1 MKSSD
6 TKKTTVKKTSVKKT
20 ATKKAPVKK
29 TIAKKAVTE
38 AKVTSTEEVVKTPV
52 KNCAKCSS
60 CSCCQDEMTDAFI
73 QEVTED
79 VKNDNLKAF
88 WNKYGLYIVLFVVIS
103 VSAAVGFETIRA
115 WHQKQ
120 LQAKTEAY
128 ISAMV
133 QEGNY
138 ENSINALEK
147 IASGNYGIYSQLA
160 RIQIADILF
169 EQNKLDEALEMLETI
184 SDNDELS
191 PRVRSLASLKL
202 ATYKIDT
209 ATPEE
214 LNKLLT
220 PVANAENA
228 WSPLAKDM
236 LAMVAIKTGDFEVAK
251 SIYNELLQNENVSDN
266 FRSHVQDMLSALSDM

>member
-1 MKSSD
+1 MKNSD
-6 TKKTTVKKTSVKKT
+6 AKKTAEKKTPAKKTTKKVSSVKNKV
-20 ATKKAPVKK
+20 ANKSIVEDTKSVKAC
-29 TIAKKAVTE
+29 T
-38 AKVTSTEEVVKTPV
+38 
-52 KNCAKCSS
+52 KCTT
-60 CSCCQDEMTDAFI
+60 CQDEMTEAFI

-103 VSAAVGFETIRA
+103 VSAAVGFETIKS
-115 WHQKQ
+115 WHQRQ
-120 LQAKTEAY
+120 LQAKTESY
-128 ISAMV
+128 IAAMV

-138 ENSINALEK
+138 ENSIKALEK
-147 IASGNYGIYSQLA
+147 IATGNYGVYSQLA

-169 EQNKLDEALEMLETI
+169 EQNKLDEALNMLQVI
-184 SDNDELS
+184 VDNDELS
-191 PRVRSLASLKL
+191 PRVRNLAALKL

-214 LNKLLT
+214 LNSLLE
-220 PVANAENA
+220 PVANADNA

-251 SIYNELLQNENVSDN
+251 SIYTQLLQNENVSDN
-266 FRSHVQDMLSALSDM
+266 FRSHIQDMLSTLSDM